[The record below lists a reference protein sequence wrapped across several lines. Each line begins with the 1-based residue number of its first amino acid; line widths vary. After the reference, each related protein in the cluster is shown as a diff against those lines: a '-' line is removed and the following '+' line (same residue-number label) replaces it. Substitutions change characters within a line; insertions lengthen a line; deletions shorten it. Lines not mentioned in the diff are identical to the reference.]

1 MAIRNGRGHWSSSG
15 WAFTLLAL
23 PGGAVGLVLMGVTG
37 MLAMSIL
44 IGIVGALAVR
54 PASAYHSCPQC
65 PSICSGVEGAR
76 WHSDGGA

>member
-23 PGGAVGLVLMGVTG
+23 LGGAVGFLLMGITG

-44 IGIVGALAVR
+44 IGIVGVLVVR
-54 PASAYHSCPQC
+54 PSSAYHSCPRCRVDLQW
-65 PSICSGVEGAR
+65 R
-76 WHSDGGA
+76 